1 MSVFCRAVVYL
12 LVALPAVAQ
21 SQAFATITI
30 KPARSADPRNAR
42 VQVLP
47 NGDLIASA
55 VPVITLLSYAYDV
68 PVNPSPRLSPL
79 PDWTLREKYDIEA
92 KAPANAIPPSLQDSE
107 VRSRNQQMIRE
118 LLADRFRLVMRVENK
133 TMSVYALTVAGGGP
147 KLQKSAITEKD
158 CAFDT
163 GPEEC
168 HNFAGGLGHP
178 LNAKAIDMDDLVHY
192 IGELDGFASREPHG
206 AQRAVHRKHGRLGP
220 HAAAPSATERHPGR
234 EPLRRPPHNLHGPG
248 QTRSRT
254 EAARGHLA
262 GIHRGAHRAPGRQLT
277 ITLYYA
283 RLKQHLIFGDVPSGR
298 VQNAITGRNVTVPQK
313 WPGVRIAPG

>member
-1 MSVFCRAVVYL
+1 MCVFCQTVVCF

-30 KPARSADPRNAR
+30 EPARSADPRNAR

-107 VRSRNQQMIRE
+107 VRSRIQQMIRG

-133 TMSVYALTVAGGGP
+133 TMSAYALTVASGGP
-147 KLQKSAITEKD
+147 KLQKSAIAEKD
-158 CAFDT
+158 CTFDT
-163 GPEEC
+163 GPDAC
-168 HNFAGGLGHP
+168 HNFVGGLGHP

-192 IGELDGFASREPHG
+192 IGNWTDLPVVNRTALSGLFTVNTEGWVPMRLPPPPPNATP
-206 AQRAVHRKHGRLGP
+206 AVKRGKSYIQGRLDVDLLIDCQGQVFEGLFGCNHCFSLRFGEFKSGEP
-220 HAAAPSATERHPGR
+220 WRTIASARSF
-234 EPLRRPPHNLHGPG
+234 
-248 QTRSRT
+248 TRFNWCC
-254 EAARGHLA
+254 
-262 GIHRGAHRAPGRQLT
+262 Q
-277 ITLYYA
+277 
-283 RLKQHLIFGDVPSGR
+283 
-298 VQNAITGRNVTVPQK
+298 
-313 WPGVRIAPG
+313 